1 MSVDYSD
8 VENSDNAIDKALIS
22 SMEWENASTGE
33 TWDGKDLAKIY
44 NEARMNLSVEA
55 AAAGTLTV
63 EVGGDVVATYK
74 FDAAGQKIER
84 TFIVDDDVELL
95 WNAGSTTTES
105 GNVKFVVKDDNEGVI
120 EGLEGRIQANG
131 QVMFQFDDP
140 AGKYISTG
148 KVTGVS
154 YSWEITDAN
163 GVRMAQQDG
172 YNKINKTTTTLSV
185 AQSET
190 VTVTISNVNAT
201 ADKVTVNALTG
212 RPDSTKSQPVNTDW
226 VAAATFTAPSGFAA
240 EIEADGHFANNTTV
254 AAGDTVDYT
263 ITLTPTDGSDI
274 SDLTAAGVDITAI
287 SGDTKNNAET
297 VKVEGNSIVITFTY
311 TVA

>member
-1 MSVDYSD
+1 
-8 VENSDNAIDKALIS
+8 
-22 SMEWENASTGE
+22 
-33 TWDGKDLAKIY
+33 
-44 NEARMNLSVEA
+44 MNLSVEA

-63 EVGGDVVATYK
+63 EVGGEVVATYK

-84 TFIVDDDVELL
+84 TFIVDGDVELL

-140 AGKYISTG
+140 TGKYISTG
-148 KVTGVS
+148 KVTGVN

-172 YNKINKTTTTLSV
+172 YNKFSKITTTLSV

-190 VTVTISNVNAT
+190 VTVTISSVNAT
-201 ADKVTVNALTG
+201 TDNVEVGALINRPANLGDATADWAQKAAFDTPVVGFDAKVKANC
-212 RPDSTKSQPVNTDW
+212 
-226 VAAATFTAPSGFAA
+226 
-240 EIEADGHFANNTTV
+240 HFANDTTV
-254 AAGDTVDYT
+254 ASGDTVDYT

-274 SDLTAAGVDITAI
+274 SDLTADGVDITAI
-287 SGDTKNNAET
+287 SNDPKNSSE
-297 VKVEGNSIVITFTY
+297 KVNIADNSIVITFTY